1 LGKPAFRSLEFSLNT
16 AAAPDPLT
24 TLYRDHHGWLRDW
37 LRRRL
42 PCSDLAADL
51 AHDTFLRLLAKP
63 EPAHPEKPRAFLT
76 TIAQRVLASHF
87 RRHYLEQVWLEL
99 LAQQPELAAPSEESR
114 ALWLE
119 TLCEIDRLLN
129 TLTPVARQ
137 AFLLSQ
143 LDGLGHAQVAA
154 ELGISIATVKR
165 YIVKAG
171 TLFYFADLAAT
182 P

>member
-1 LGKPAFRSLEFSLNT
+1 MSNSTVSQSIAV
-16 AAAPDPLT
+16 
-24 TLYRDHHGWLRDW
+24 LYSDHHGWLQGW

-63 EPAHPEKPRAFLT
+63 EPAAPEKPRAFLV

-87 RRHYLEQVWLEL
+87 RRLYLEQAWLEL

-165 YIVKAG
+165 HIVKAG
-171 TLFYFADLAAT
+171 TLFYFADLAAW

>member
-1 LGKPAFRSLEFSLNT
+1 MNT
-16 AAAPDPLT
+16 AVSSDSLT
-24 TLYRDHHGWLRDW
+24 TLYREHHGWLRDW

-51 AHDTFLRLLAKP
+51 AHDTFLRLLTLA
-63 EPAHPEKPRAFLT
+63 EPAAPEKPRAFLT

-87 RRHYLEQVWLEL
+87 RRHYLEQAWLDA
-99 LAQQPELAAPSEESR
+99 LARQPELAAPSEETR

-119 TLCEIDRLLN
+119 ALYEIDRLLG
-129 TLTPVARQ
+129 TLPAVVRR

-143 LDGLGHAQVAA
+143 LDGLSHAQIATD
-154 ELGISIATVKR
+154 LGISIATVKR
-165 YIVKAG
+165 HIVKAG
-171 TLFYFADLAAT
+171 ALFYFAELSSA